1 MTRSSH
7 HKKSKSLHIGLLFTL
22 GVFLALIGFYAYRS
36 TYYTNHFLPNTEI
49 NSINVS
55 NLTVQ
60 QANDKLKDTFSNKK
74 LTIEENGKVWEE
86 IAKSDLGYK
95 DDFSADLSRLLNQQ
109 NAWSWGMNYVSA
121 SEKQEIDPQDTDHQ
135 KLDETLAS
143 TTNKLTELNK
153 DRTQT
158 QDATIEKS
166 GDSFKIKPE
175 VTGDTIDVT
184 AAINALK
191 TSVKDGKNKIDLT
204 KFQTKPKVTATDK
217 NLTKQ
222 VDEMNAIANIK
233 GTYSINGN
241 TFQIPRSEI
250 ANWLTY
256 TDGKVD
262 LDTTQVKN
270 YVTGLGE
277 KYNTS
282 TNDTKFKST
291 KRGEVTVP
299 VGTYSWSIKT
309 DAETEALKSAIL
321 AGKDFTRSPI
331 VQGATTADHPLI
343 EDTYIEVDLKN
354 QHMWYYKDGKVALET
369 DIVSGKPK
377 TPTPAGV
384 FYVWNKEENA
394 TLKGTN
400 DDGTPYASPVNYW
413 MPVDWTGVGIHD
425 SDWQPE
431 YGGDLWK
438 TRGSHGCVNTP
449 PSVMKELFGMVE
461 KGTPVIIF

>member
-1 MTRSSH
+1 
-7 HKKSKSLHIGLLFTL
+7 
-22 GVFLALIGFYAYRS
+22 
-36 TYYTNHFLPNTEI
+36 
-49 NSINVS
+49 
-55 NLTVQ
+55 
-60 QANDKLKDTFSNKK
+60 
-74 LTIEENGKVWEE
+74 
-86 IAKSDLGYK
+86 
-95 DDFSADLSRLLNQQ
+95 
-109 NAWSWGMNYVSA
+109 MNYVSA

-175 VTGDTIDVT
+175 ITGDTIDVT

-222 VDEMNAIANIK
+222 VDEMNAIANTK

-343 EDTYIEVDLKN
+343 EDTYIEVDLK
-354 QHMWYYKDGKVALET
+354 
-369 DIVSGKPK
+369 
-377 TPTPAGV
+377 
-384 FYVWNKEENA
+384 
-394 TLKGTN
+394 TN
-400 DDGTPYASPVNYW
+400 IC
-413 MPVDWTGVGIHD
+413 GIT
-425 SDWQPE
+425 
-431 YGGDLWK
+431 K
-438 TRGSHGCVNTP
+438 
-449 PSVMKELFGMVE
+449 MV
-461 KGTPVIIF
+461 KLR